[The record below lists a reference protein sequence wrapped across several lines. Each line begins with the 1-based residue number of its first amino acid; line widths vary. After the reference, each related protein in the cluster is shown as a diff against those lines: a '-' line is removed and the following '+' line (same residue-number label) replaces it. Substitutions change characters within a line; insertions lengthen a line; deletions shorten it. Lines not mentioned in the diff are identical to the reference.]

1 MCLLKIVEPLET
13 KIEKWKVEKWQRLSD
28 FLHCLRRKLRIM
40 STSRIKLRLQT
51 ILKQRGVKGLIGLR
65 SAFHEFDLNKNG
77 LLSYEEFGL

>member
-1 MCLLKIVEPLET
+1 
-13 KIEKWKVEKWQRLSD
+13 
-28 FLHCLRRKLRIM
+28 M

-65 SAFHEFDLNKNG
+65 TSFHEFDLNKNG